1 MEHATIATKDR
12 TDRAG
17 FIFLI
22 LIAFALRLYRLG
34 AQSLWYDEGVSL
46 LLAGKRVPDLIA
58 HTARDIH
65 PPLYYLLLR
74 GWTTLA
80 GRSEFAAAYFS
91 LFFGVLLVALAF
103 RLTQL
108 LYGRQAALFATLL
121 VALSPYN
128 LWYAQ
133 EVRMYTLGAT
143 FGLLATWLLLR
154 MLRDDCP
161 AWVWPAYAV
170 TAALGLYTLY
180 YFAFLLAFHNLFFLI
195 AAATRPNVRSRWRHW
210 FSADAAIALLYAPW
224 IPVLLRQ
231 ALHPPVPPWR
241 TAVSLPQM
249 LAEAW
254 TVLSVG
260 QSVTFAE
267 IWPALLATL
276 ILFAL
281 ALRVPTRAGD
291 PLQRWLLVGHVWV
304 PAALIFLA
312 SFWTPLYH
320 ERYLF
325 TYAVPFYILLGAALA
340 FALRSRRRQQALTMG
355 TLLVLLLAYG
365 LGNYQF
371 FYDSTYASDDY
382 RAALQVLDEQWRP
395 GDAILVNAGYVYPML
410 LYYGH
415 RAPAWRGRLTN
426 LPDGCGTGRAPLV
439 AQTGTIDGDPGL
451 GWGDPASDFYATT
464 AAETGHAL
472 QRLFHQCQRVWVLR
486 AYDTVTDPHGFIRRW
501 LDEHETLFEDQ
512 VVSGQTNV
520 RVQGYRSRNGPRE
533 NVQTLAVSYAHRLQ
547 LAGSGP
553 IPQHARS
560 GQSLFVTLY
569 WQPLVP
575 LPADYRLS
583 LALLG
588 PDGRQWAVAD
598 ELPGGPL
605 FPPSKWPV
613 GERVRHTL
621 RLDIPTGTPPG
632 AYRLSIGVYDP
643 SDRHFL
649 RPDDPQRA
657 AGEIRVEL
665 GVVNVPPAAGGSPDI
680 PSRLTTIRATLGE
693 AIEMTAY
700 RATPRTLRPGDV
712 LTVEILWHAL
722 RSPSEDDTV
731 FVQLVDGNGKLWAAR
746 DSRPVDGRYPTTAWP
761 AGGWVRDFHDLQ
773 LAADAPS
780 GTYHLIAGLYRT
792 AGGTRLPVRQGWP
805 GRPADSV
812 DLGTVTVHDRAHS
825 FAPPLAMAH
834 PADVTFGASARLVGY
849 ALPAAEPVRAGEP
862 LTVTLYWQAL
872 APATVSYKV
881 FAHLVATDGA
891 LWGQRDQL
899 PGDGDFP
906 TTGWRAGEYLTDTLA
921 IPVPANAPAGKY
933 RLRVGLYDPA
943 TGQRLP
949 VQGQDVPAGAGYA
962 LLEGDVAVR

>member
-22 LIAFALRLYRLG
+22 LIAFALRVYRLS

-46 LLAGKRVPDLIA
+46 LLASKRVPDLVA

-65 PPLYYLLLR
+65 PPLYYLLLH
-74 GWTTLA
+74 GWTDLA

-91 LFFGVLLVALAF
+91 LFFGVLLVALVF
-103 RLTQL
+103 RLAQV
-108 LYGRQAALFATLL
+108 LYGTRAALLAALL

-143 FGLLATWLLLR
+143 LGLLATWLLLR

-161 AWVWPAYAV
+161 AWVWPVYTI
-170 TAALGLYTLY
+170 TAATGLYTLY
-180 YFAFLLAFHNLFFLI
+180 YFAFLLVFHNLFFLI
-195 AAATRPNVRSRWRHW
+195 AAATRPELRARLRRWLLT
-210 FSADAAIALLYAPW
+210 DAGITLLYAPW

-241 TAVSLPQM
+241 TAVPLPRM

-260 QSVTFAE
+260 QSVTATGV
-267 IWPALLATL
+267 WPALLATL

-281 ALRVPTRAGD
+281 ALRVPTRTND

-304 PAALIFLA
+304 PAGLIFLA
-312 SFWTPLYH
+312 SFGTPLYH
-320 ERYLF
+320 ARYLF
-325 TYAVPFYILLGAALA
+325 TYAAPFYILLGAALA
-340 FALRSRRRQQALTMG
+340 FVLNSRRRQQVLAVS

-365 LGNYQF
+365 LGNFQF
-371 FYDSTYASDDY
+371 FFDPTYASDDY
-382 RAALQVLDEQWRP
+382 RAALQFIDEQWRP
-395 GDAILVNAGYVYPML
+395 GDAILVNAGYVYPMV

-426 LPDGCGTGRAPLV
+426 LPEGCGTANAPLV
-439 AQTGTIDGDPGL
+439 AQTGTIDGDPAL

-464 AAETGHAL
+464 AAETDRSL
-472 QRLFHQCQRVWVLR
+472 QQLFRQCQRVWVLR

-533 NVQTLAVSYAHRLQ
+533 DVRPLDRSFDHRLRLTGS
-547 LAGSGP
+547 LAF
-553 IPQHARS
+553 PQPAVAGRA
-560 GQSLFVTLY
+560 LYVTLY

-588 PDGRQWAVAD
+588 PGGRQWAVAD
-598 ELPGGPL
+598 ELPGGAL

-632 AYRLSIGVYDP
+632 TYRLAAGVYDP
-643 SDRHFL
+643 SDGHFL
-649 RPDDPQRA
+649 RPDDSQSA
-657 AGEIRVEL
+657 AGTIRVAL
-665 GVVNVPPAAGGSPDI
+665 GVVNVQPAVEKAFII
-680 PSRLTTIRATLGE
+680 PSRLQAIHAVLGE
-693 AIEMTAY
+693 DIELTAY
-700 RATPRTLRPGDV
+700 QAMPHTLRPGDV
-712 LTVEILWHAL
+712 LSVEILWHAL
-722 RSPSEDDTV
+722 RPPPEDDTV

-746 DSRPVDGRYPTTAWP
+746 DSRPVEGRYPTTAWP
-761 AGGWVRDFHDLQ
+761 AGGWVRDFYDLP
-773 LAADAPS
+773 LAANAPA
-780 GTYHLIAGLYRT
+780 GTYRLIAGLYRT
-792 AGGTRLPVRQGWP
+792 AGGTRLPVRQGWLRWL
-805 GRPADSV
+805 GRGDYAEMGVVP
-812 DLGTVTVHDRAHS
+812 VHDRAHS
-825 FAPPLAMAH
+825 FAPPPAMAH
-834 PADVTFGASARLVGY
+834 PADVTFGTSAQLVGY
-849 ALPAAEPVRAGEP
+849 ALPAAEAVHAGAP
-862 LTVTLYWQAL
+862 LTVTLYWKAL
-872 APATVSYKV
+872 ASSPISYKV
-881 FAHLVATDGA
+881 FAHLVAADGT
-891 LWGQRDQL
+891 LWGQRDQF
-899 PGDGDFP
+899 PGDGQFP
-906 TTGWRAGEYLTDTLA
+906 TTGWQSGEYLTDTLA
-921 IPVPANAPAGKY
+921 IPVPENVPAGRY

-943 TGQRLP
+943 TGTRLP
-949 VQGQDVPAGAGYA
+949 VRGPGVPDGADYA
-962 LLEGDVAVR
+962 TLALE